1 MKVKI
6 AQIQAHVYEE
16 KSKNLEELER
26 NLKRI
31 KDENIDLV
39 TLGEMFNCPYQTPCF
54 PVYAEMEQG
63 ETWQRLSALAKK
75 YKIYLSAG
83 SVPEKDKEGHVYN
96 TLMSLSGRATR
107 LQNTAKCI
115 CLISP

>member
-39 TLGEMFNCPYQTPCF
+39 T
-54 PVYAEMEQG
+54 
-63 ETWQRLSALAKK
+63 W
-75 YKIYLSAG
+75 
-83 SVPEKDKEGHVYN
+83 
-96 TLMSLSGRATR
+96 
-107 LQNTAKCI
+107 AKCSTARTRH
-115 CLISP
+115 LVFRSMRKWNREKPGNG

>member
-75 YKIYLSAG
+75 YQIYL
-83 SVPEKDKEGHVYN
+83 
-96 TLMSLSGRATR
+96 
-107 LQNTAKCI
+107 
-115 CLISP
+115 ISFYYIYIRQERDGKKIPSKN

>member
-31 KDENIDLV
+31 KDENLATVKCSCKKIQDL
-39 TLGEMFNCPYQTPCF
+39 
-54 PVYAEMEQG
+54 
-63 ETWQRLSALAKK
+63 
-75 YKIYLSAG
+75 
-83 SVPEKDKEGHVYN
+83 SV
-96 TLMSLSGRATR
+96 SR
-107 LQNTAKCI
+107 KCTGKR
-115 CLISP
+115 

>member
-6 AQIQAHVYEE
+6 AQIQALVYEE

-39 TLGEMFNCPYQTPCF
+39 TLGRMFNCPYQTPCF
-54 PVYAEMEQG
+54 PG
-63 ETWQRLSALAKK
+63 LCRNGTGRNLATVKCSCKK
-75 YKIYLSAG
+75 NTRFILSAG
-83 SVPEKDKEGHVYN
+83 SVTGK
-96 TLMSLSGRATR
+96 R
-107 LQNTAKCI
+107 
-115 CLISP
+115 

>member
-39 TLGEMFNCPYQTPCF
+39 TLGEMFNCPY
-54 PVYAEMEQG
+54 PVSY
-63 ETWQRLSALAKK
+63 THL
-75 YKIYLSAG
+75 
-83 SVPEKDKEGHVYN
+83 
-96 TLMSLSGRATR
+96 TLPTIA
-107 LQNTAKCI
+107 
-115 CLISP
+115 

>member
-54 PVYAEMEQG
+54 PVYA
-63 ETWQRLSALAKK
+63 
-75 YKIYLSAG
+75 
-83 SVPEKDKEGHVYN
+83 
-96 TLMSLSGRATR
+96 
-107 LQNTAKCI
+107 
-115 CLISP
+115 

>member
-39 TLGEMFNCPYQTPCF
+39 TLGTRHLVFRSMRKWN
-54 PVYAEMEQG
+54 
-63 ETWQRLSALAKK
+63 R
-75 YKIYLSAG
+75 
-83 SVPEKDKEGHVYN
+83 EKPGN
-96 TLMSLSGRATR
+96 G
-107 LQNTAKCI
+107 
-115 CLISP
+115 

>member
-39 TLGEMFNCPYQTPCF
+39 NPGRNVQLPVPDTLFSGLCGNGTGRNLATVKCSCKKIQD
-54 PVYAEMEQG
+54 
-63 ETWQRLSALAKK
+63 LSV
-75 YKIYLSAG
+75 S
-83 SVPEKDKEGHVYN
+83 
-96 TLMSLSGRATR
+96 R
-107 LQNTAKCI
+107 KCTGKR
-115 CLISP
+115 

>member
-1 MKVKI
+1 MEIYTKVRELQIFVTERGRKMKVKI

-75 YKIYLSAG
+75 IQDLSV
-83 SVPEKDKEGHVYN
+83 S
-96 TLMSLSGRATR
+96 R
-107 LQNTAKCI
+107 KCTGKR
-115 CLISP
+115 